1 MAPVSGYVLS
11 RVGEPTIYIAGDTV
25 WCPEVAAAI
34 ETHKPDII
42 VVNAGAAQ
50 FLEGGPITMDAAD
63 VLQVCTAAPGAD
75 VIAVHM
81 DAINHCILTRRGLRE
96 ALDHSPAKSRVRI
109 PQDGEELQLS

>member
-11 RVGEPTIYIAGDTV
+11 RAGEPTMYIAGDTV
-25 WCPEVAAAI
+25 WCPEVAEVI
-34 ETHKPDII
+34 ETHTPDII

-50 FLEGGPITMDAAD
+50 FLEGGPITMNAAD
-63 VLQVCTAAPGAD
+63 VLQVCTAASEAE

-96 ALDHSPAKSRVRI
+96 ALNNSGAKPRVLI
-109 PQDGEELQLS
+109 PQDGEELQLP